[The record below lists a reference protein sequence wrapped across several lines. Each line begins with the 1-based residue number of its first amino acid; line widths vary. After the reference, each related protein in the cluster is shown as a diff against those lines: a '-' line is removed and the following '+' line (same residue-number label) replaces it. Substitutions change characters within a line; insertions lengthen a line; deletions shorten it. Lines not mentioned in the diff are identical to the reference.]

1 MTRIVFEIEMVVEI
15 KTVDFHK
22 FKFSYF
28 FLACWTNRTWYAGNG
43 GARPFMFCLF
53 SLLVTLLPVTLL
65 CSTVCYNLLHFCL
78 LRFCL
83 YSVHFCLLQCNIFYC
98 YSLLHLYLV
107 DFCLLQFFSASLLH
121 LHENLTWVGPIDT
134 HVFIWYFNL
143 NLKQSLL

>member
-22 FKFSYF
+22 FNFFS
-28 FLACWTNRTWYAGNG
+28 
-43 GARPFMFCLF
+43 
-53 SLLVTLLPVTLL
+53 SLLNKQDLICWERGSATFHVLFVFSACYTFACYAFVQHCLLQSVALLPVTLL
-65 CSTVCYNLLHFCL
+65 PVQFTLLPVTMQHFL
-78 LRFCL
+78 
-83 YSVHFCLLQCNIFYC
+83 
-98 YSLLHLYLV
+98 
-107 DFCLLQFFSASLLH
+107 LLQFVTPLPGTLLPVTVFSASLLH